1 VPDADA
7 GPPSLVQ
14 SDGTS
19 EDSRPPSS
27 LYQTPDTP
35 AQHYHHAQQALL
47 LASQGGLVTALAHR
61 PDSPPEG
68 EPTESQAKIG
78 RSLFMALDLV
88 TWEKDE
94 SVILEIGWSAVWWQ
108 PVDPQKPFGDFEEM
122 SDKGHYM

>member
-1 VPDADA
+1 VSDK
-7 GPPSLVQ
+7 PPSLVQ
-14 SDGTS
+14 SDGTY

-35 AQHYHHAQQALL
+35 SQHYHHAQQALL

-78 RSLFMALDLV
+78 RSLFIALDLI

-108 PVDPQKPFGDFEEM
+108 PVDPEKPFGEFEEM
-122 SDKGHYM
+122 TDKGHYM